1 MRKLIGIGAALAAFI
16 GLYTAADAA
25 EVTLK
30 AVSAFQPG
38 TLFSANFERFVKRVN
53 EQGKGLVQ
61 IQFIGGPSAM
71 PTFEVG
77 NALRAGVVDMANTTA
92 VFHANLVPEGVAL
105 TLAERPIA
113 ELRKNGGYDL
123 MNDIHQKKA
132 RIFWLGRAAENMEY
146 HIYLS
151 KVPDSP
157 DMKGKK
163 LRSVPTY
170 QAFFTALGAAPMQIA
185 PGEVY
190 TALERGVV
198 DGYGWPSGGVFDL
211 GWQEKTK
218 ARVEP
223 GFYQVETGIF
233 MSLNS
238 WNSKLDD
245 AQRNFLKE
253 QMAWLEGENVAFAKI
268 AAEEKEKQAKAGIA
282 TYTMPS
288 EAAAKFLET
297 AREAGWKAIVSAS
310 PENGPKLR
318 ELFTK

>member
-1 MRKLIGIGAALAAFI
+1 MNKVLLAGSALLGTLFLSPLAQ
-16 GLYTAADAA
+16 AA

-38 TLFSANFERFVKRVN
+38 TLFSENFERFVKRIN
-53 EQGKGLVQ
+53 EQGKGVVQ

-77 NALRAGVVDMANTTA
+77 NALRSGVVDLANTTA

-105 TLAERPIA
+105 TLTDRTIA

-132 RIFWLGRAAENMEY
+132 RMFWLGRAAENMQY

-151 KVPDSP
+151 KVPETP
-157 DMKGKK
+157 DMKGKR

-170 QAFFTALGAAPMQIA
+170 QAFFTALGATPMQIA

-233 MSLNS
+233 LSLNS
-238 WNSKLDD
+238 WNKLDD
-245 AQRNFLKE
+245 QQKKFLQD
-253 QMAWLEGENVAFAKI
+253 QMAWLEGENAGYIKRAQ
-268 AAEEKEKQAKAGIA
+268 EEKTKQAQAGIA
-282 TYTMPS
+282 TYTMPADV
-288 EAAAKFLET
+288 AAQFIQT
-297 AREAGWKAIVSAS
+297 ANDAGWKSIISAS

-318 ELFTK
+318 ELFMK